1 MDKKENSSKKVAT
14 EYIQFSKRVTR
25 WGIML
30 VTITLLICLTL
41 ITFFGLNAHIVT
53 TISQLY
59 TTYITIMGITI
70 GAYQG
75 NSSLEKWTNAHYK
88 IEQTLNK
95 KEEEIYYA
103 PEEEDD
109 AVIIKEEL

>member
-1 MDKKENSSKKVAT
+1 
-14 EYIQFSKRVTR
+14 
-25 WGIML
+25 
-30 VTITLLICLTL
+30 
-41 ITFFGLNAHIVT
+41 
-53 TISQLY
+53 
-59 TTYITIMGITI
+59 MGITI

-95 KEEEIYYA
+95 KEEEIHYA